1 MESEADHSFAD
12 FASIDSASVGS
23 ASVAS
28 MDDGEAE
35 NNPYIKEYMDRVGS
49 LVETENIDNN
59 TILITPSEEASLDK
73 APAIA
78 FSLKEK
84 HADVVSHAVVR
95 RSPSLQ
101 QVSM

>member
-1 MESEADHSFAD
+1 
-12 FASIDSASVGS
+12 
-23 ASVAS
+23 

-59 TILITPSEEASLDK
+59 TILITPSDEASLDK

-78 FSLKEK
+78 FSLKE
-84 HADVVSHAVVR
+84 SPLISEEVR
-95 RSPSLQ
+95 KSAAAAIIRGPPAARHFNGNRGGLRFNDDSR
-101 QVSM
+101 